1 MTPEQIAIVRRT
13 MEEIERRP
21 GLFAQTLYGR
31 LFQQEPEVA
40 MLFKG
45 DREAQEEQ
53 LAAMMRTVVAALD
66 RIDGIRPALRSLG
79 LRHRQYG
86 VTPAEYA
93 AFGNAML
100 ATVEGLLG
108 SRYTAE
114 VRVAWIA
121 FYALVSDIM
130 QGNREWRT
138 DLEATAAT
146 SDL

>member
-31 LFQQEPEVA
+31 LFEQNPDLAV
-40 MLFKG
+40 LFAG
-45 DREAQEEQ
+45 DRKTQEDR
-53 LAAMMRTVVAALD
+53 LASMMRMVIGALD
-66 RIDGIRPALRSLG
+66 RLDRIQPSLRALG

-86 VTPAEYA
+86 VASADYA

-108 SRYTAE
+108 AQYTAE
-114 VRVAWIA
+114 ARVAWIA
-121 FYALVSDIM
+121 FYALVSGIM
-130 QGNREWRT
+130 QGNREWQT
-138 DLEATAAT
+138 NLELDGA
-146 SDL
+146 